1 VALDTEISFDFPIK
15 LANLVTVFSISLP
28 YIVYLNFSSKQLS
41 LPNLNI
47 IFFTLGKDETVL
59 KYN

>member
-1 VALDTEISFDFPIK
+1 
-15 LANLVTVFSISLP
+15 LVTVFSISLP